1 MIISETLDMYI
12 TVLDVNFTTLINTQY
27 VPSPI
32 DLTNISTNILSFIS
46 SVQVKLI
53 WTQCNDS
60 YCYNEFDCSAVYCVN
75 Y

>member
-46 SVQVKLI
+46 SVEVKLI
-53 WTQCNDS
+53 WTQCTS
-60 YCYNEFDCSAVYCVN
+60 CFYPYCYSSNYCV
-75 Y
+75 YV